1 MIDLFQPV
9 AQACL
14 VEVTPDQR
22 RPIAVVG
29 AGAIV
34 DLAHLPAYRRGG
46 LQVVGITDI
55 DQERARTVAARHGI
69 DRVYPDLD
77 RLLADDDVEVVDVA
91 VPAQAQPGIARR
103 VVASGRHMLGQK
115 PFALSSATADELADL
130 AEDNRVFLAVNQQLR
145 FDEGVAAAHRMME
158 LGWLGEITSL
168 TIQVDIWSEW
178 SDWPWMLELEEL
190 EVWNHSVHYHDL
202 VRWFLGE
209 PESVYC
215 AAGRT
220 PGQAP
225 RAETR
230 TITTYCFAGGARA
243 LVTSHHENAWGDNS
257 ATFRLEGDHG
267 AVRGTLG
274 LLYDYPAGRPDTL
287 EVTSN
292 LLPTDGW
299 VPYPVTTRWLP
310 DAFLGPMASL
320 LGAAAGGPPPLTSAR
335 DNVRTLA
342 VVEAIYRSMRS
353 GRAEPP
359 VHPPT
364 TTAGA
369 APDRS
374 LTAVAAPANGLT
386 AGAARP

>member
-1 MIDLFQPV
+1 MIELFRPV

-14 VEVTPDQR
+14 VEV
-22 RPIAVVG
+22 A
-29 AGAIV
+29 
-34 DLAHLPAYRRGG
+34 
-46 LQVVGITDI
+46 
-55 DQERARTVAARHGI
+55 
-69 DRVYPDLD
+69 
-77 RLLADDDVEVVDVA
+77 DVA

-103 VVASGRHMLGQK
+103 VLATGRHMLGQK
-115 PFALSSATADELADL
+115 PFALSSATASQLADL
-130 AEDNRVFLAVNQQLR
+130 AEDNEVVLAVNQQLR
-145 FDEGVAAAHRMME
+145 FDEGVAAAHRIME
-158 LGWLGEITSL
+158 LGWLGEITSFA
-168 TIQVDIWSEW
+168 IQVDIWSEW
-178 SDWPWMLELEEL
+178 SDWPWMLELDQL

-230 TITTYCFAGGARA
+230 TITTYCFAGGARS
-243 LVTSHHENAWGDNS
+243 LVTCNHENAWGDNS
-257 ATFRLEGDHG
+257 ATFRLEGNHG

-274 LLYDYPAGRPDTL
+274 LLYDYPNGRPDTL
-287 EVTSN
+287 EVTSD

-320 LGAAAGGPPPLTSAR
+320 LAAAAAGGPPPLTSAR

-342 VVEAIYRSMRS
+342 VVEAIYRSVQT

-359 VHPPT
+359 VPPLARD
-364 TTAGA
+364 AGA
-369 APDRS
+369 ERVGS
-374 LTAVAAPANGLT
+374 LATGGEGP
-386 AGAARP
+386 

>member
-1 MIDLFQPV
+1 MIDLFRPV
-9 AQACL
+9 AEACR
-14 VEVTPDQR
+14 VEVAPDQR
-22 RPIAVVG
+22 RPIGVVG

-34 DLAHLPAYRRGG
+34 DLAHLPAYHRGG
-46 LQVVGITDI
+46 LRVVGITDI
-55 DQERARTVAARHGI
+55 DRDRARAVADRHGI
-69 DRVYPDLD
+69 ERVYSDLD
-77 RLLADDDVEVVDVA
+77 SLLADGEVEVVDVA

-103 VVASGRHMLGQK
+103 VLAAGRHMLGQK
-115 PFALSSATADELADL
+115 PLALSSATAAELADL
-130 AEDNRVFLAVNQQLR
+130 AEDNEVVLAVNQQLR

-168 TIQVDIWSEW
+168 AIQVDIWSEW
-178 SDWPWMLELEEL
+178 SDWPWMLELDEL

-243 LVTSHHENAWGDNS
+243 LVTCNHENAWGDNS
-257 ATFRLEGDHG
+257 ATLRLEGNHG

-274 LLYDYPAGRPDTL
+274 LLYHYPTGRPDTL
-287 EVTSN
+287 EVTSD

-310 DAFLGPMASL
+310 DAFLGPIASL
-320 LGAAAGGPPPLTSAR
+320 LAAAAAGGGALPLTSAR

-342 VVEAIYRSMRS
+342 VVEAIYRSVQT
-353 GRAEPP
+353 GRAE
-359 VHPPT
+359 
-364 TTAGA
+364 
-369 APDRS
+369 
-374 LTAVAAPANGLT
+374 APAPPL
-386 AGAARP
+386 ARPSVGARVDGVALGDERP